1 MEDREGEVQGGRRGS
16 QKWLIDLKGSRNW
29 EGQSGMGDHRT
40 VTEKSK
46 DGRVAAAQGSEKAW
60 EALKEKAKDVS
71 FFFIPSFIPFSP
83 FP

>member
-1 MEDREGEVQGGRRGS
+1 
-16 QKWLIDLKGSRNW
+16 
-29 EGQSGMGDHRT
+29 MGDHRT

-83 FP
+83 FPKYLYL